1 MPISLSENSTWRY
14 PSSPACGRRTS
25 TGSNGKGDVEVES
38 DLRVQVSPVGPV
50 VRPPGHAE
58 AVILYLHGNSDVAAG
73 PESGLERAKHLALH
87 AGSTVVCA
95 RYRSAFPDA
104 LEDVHAAYRY
114 CETLGPVSVAGERMG
129 AGLAAALL
137 IRLRDTGAA
146 LPRCAVLVSA
156 LLDLTMQAKSLS
168 LNASADPTFDVI
180 ALRRRVADYA
190 GDAPLT
196 NALVSP
202 VYANLYGLPPVQLIV
217 AGTDPL
223 LDDSLAFATRA
234 ARSHLTVDLRVWSDT
249 AELRADAVPVMADF
263 IAGWQQAPLTTASR
277 MVSG

>member
-1 MPISLSENSTWRY
+1 MESGL
-14 PSSPACGRRTS
+14 
-25 TGSNGKGDVEVES
+25 KVEE
-38 DLRVQVSPVGPV
+38 SPVGPV

-58 AVILYLHGNSDVAAG
+58 TVILYLHGNSDVAG
-73 PESGLERAKHLALH
+73 PESALELTKDLALR
-87 AGSTVVCA
+87 AGSPVVCA

-104 LEDVHAAYRY
+104 LEDVRAAYRY
-114 CETLGPVSVAGERMG
+114 CENVGPVSVVGERMG

-137 IRLRDTGAA
+137 IQLRDTGAA

-156 LLDLTMQAKSLS
+156 LLDLTMEAKSLL
-168 LNASADPTFDVI
+168 LNASADPSFDVI

-190 GDAPLT
+190 GGVPLT

-202 VYANLYGLPPVQLIV
+202 IYANLHGLPPVQLIV

-234 ARSHLTVDLRVWSDT
+234 ARSRLTVDLRVSSDT
-249 AELRADAVPVMADF
+249 AELRADTVPAMTNF
-263 IAGWQQAPLTTASR
+263 IAGCQQAPWTTDSR
-277 MVSG
+277 MLAG